1 MCKQTANT
9 RWCESLPG
17 QGDCFTSVICMKMST
32 RFPLGQPATAYDQ
45 SQGNATFVEYLLPV
59 QCKQRFF
66 LGQQIPFNLR
76 RTYNL
81 NKIFVLHDNMSI
93 SISECVSVCVHLC
106 VCVRACVRAC
116 VHGLVCAVQ
125 CTCAGLFSNIL
136 SPAFINLAVSYV
148 FGCSPAFP
156 ILIHPAPVQSSVC
169 VRARQRRHV
178 TRSTAH

>member
-116 VHGLVCAVQ
+116 L
-125 CTCAGLFSNIL
+125 
-136 SPAFINLAVSYV
+136 
-148 FGCSPAFP
+148 
-156 ILIHPAPVQSSVC
+156 
-169 VRARQRRHV
+169 RARACVCSAMHMRWSIFLTYFLKHSSILPCPMCSAAPRPF
-178 TRSTAH
+178 RY